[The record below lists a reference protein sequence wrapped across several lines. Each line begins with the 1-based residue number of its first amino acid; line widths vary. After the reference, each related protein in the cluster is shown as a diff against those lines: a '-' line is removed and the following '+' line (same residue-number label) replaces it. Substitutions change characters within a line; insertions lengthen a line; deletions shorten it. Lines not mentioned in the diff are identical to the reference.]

1 MPGPPGPAGNLNTHW
16 TVATFHFFF
25 FFFHFHFHYHSGT
38 VNHNTPPIQRP
49 TGIICERT
57 TVKQTHSLSGPAKW
71 VNWKKII
78 LRHN

>member
-1 MPGPPGPAGNLNTHW
+1 MACQDRLDLLVIQILTGQSQRFT
-16 TVATFHFFF
+16 F

-49 TGIICERT
+49 TAIICERT